1 MTTHPN
7 HHPAPLTFQGRRLE
21 GKVILITGASAGMGA
36 AATRRFAAEGAH
48 VVAGAR
54 RTDRLDALAAELS
67 TADNQVI
74 AVPLDVTDEASVEAA
89 VAAATKRFGRLDGAL
104 NSAGIAS
111 DGVPLHEKDT
121 DLYDQVMAV
130 NAKGVFLSMKYEI
143 PALLA
148 AGGGSIVNVS
158 SVGGMVGV
166 AGISDY
172 VASKWAVNGLT
183 KSAALELA
191 SSNVRVN
198 SLAPGST
205 RTEMWDMLPVELQE
219 HLASMAP
226 MNHIALADDMAR
238 AALFLLSDESRWTTG
253 AVIPAEGGHHV
264 GR

>member
-1 MTTHPN
+1 MTSHPN
-7 HHPAPLTFQGRRLE
+7 HHPAPITIQARRLE
-21 GKVILITGASAGMGA
+21 GKVILITGASAGMGEA
-36 AATRRFAAEGAH
+36 AVRRFAAEGAH
-48 VVAGAR
+48 IVAGAR
-54 RTDRLDALAAELS
+54 RTDRLDALAAEL
-67 TADNQVI
+67 TTVDNQVI
-74 AVPLDVTDEASVEAA
+74 AVPLDVTDEATVAAA
-89 VAAATKRFGRLDGAL
+89 VAAALERFGRLDGAL
-104 NSAGIAS
+104 NSAGITS
-111 DGVPLHEKDT
+111 DGTPLHQKPT
-121 DLYDQVMAV
+121 DMYDQVMAV

-166 AGISDY
+166 AGISEY

-191 SSNVRVN
+191 SSNIRVN

-205 RTEMWDMLPVELQE
+205 RTEMWDMLPLDFQQ

-226 MNHIALADDMAR
+226 MNQIALADDMAR

>member
-1 MTTHPN
+1 MTSHPN
-7 HHPAPLTFQGRRLE
+7 HHPAPVTIQARRLE
-21 GKVILITGASAGMGA
+21 GKVILITGASAGMGE

-54 RTDRLDALAAELS
+54 RTDRLQTLAAELS

-74 AVPLDVTDEASVEAA
+74 AVPLDVTDEATVEAA
-89 VAAATKRFGRLDGAL
+89 VTAAVKRFGRLDGAL
-104 NSAGIAS
+104 NSAGITG
-111 DGVPLHEKDT
+111 DGTPLHEKDS
-121 DLYDQVMAV
+121 DVYDRVMEV
-130 NAKGVFLSMKYEI
+130 NARGVFLSMKHEI

-148 AGGGSIVNVS
+148 AQGGSIVNVS

-166 AGISDY
+166 AGISEY

-205 RTEMWDMLPVELQE
+205 RTEMWDTLPIEFQQ

-226 MNHIALADDMAR
+226 MNQIALADDMAR

-253 AVIPAEGGHHV
+253 AIIPAEGGHHI

>member
-1 MTTHPN
+1 MASHPN
-7 HHPAPLTFQGRRLE
+7 HRPAPITIQARRLE
-21 GKVILITGASAGMGA
+21 GKVILVTGASAGMGEA
-36 AATRRFAAEGAH
+36 AVRRFAAEGAH

-54 RTDRLDALAAELS
+54 RIDRLETLAAELS
-67 TADNQVI
+67 TAENQVI
-74 AVPLDVTDEASVEAA
+74 GVPLDVTEEATVEAA
-89 VAAATKRFGRLDGAL
+89 VAAALDRFGRLDGAL
-104 NSAGIAS
+104 NSAGITS
-111 DGVPLHEKDT
+111 DGTSLHQKST
-121 DLYDQVMAV
+121 DVYDQVMAV

-166 AGISDY
+166 SGISEY
-172 VASKWAVNGLT
+172 VATKWAVNGLT

-191 SSNVRVN
+191 EFNIRVN

-205 RTEMWDMLPVELQE
+205 RTEMWDMLPLDFQQ

-226 MNHIALADDMAR
+226 MNQIALADDMAR

-253 AVIPAEGGHHV
+253 AIIPAEGGHHV

>member
-1 MTTHPN
+1 MTSHPN
-7 HHPAPLTFQGRRLE
+7 HHPAPVTIQARRLE
-21 GKVILITGASAGMGA
+21 GKVILITGASAGMGE

-54 RTDRLDALAAELS
+54 RTDRLQRLAAELS
-67 TADNQVI
+67 TADNQII
-74 AVPLDVTDEASVEAA
+74 AVPLDVTDEATVEAA
-89 VAAATKRFGRLDGAL
+89 VTAAVKRFGRLDGAL
-104 NSAGIAS
+104 NNAGITS
-111 DGVPLHEKDT
+111 DGTPLHEKDT
-121 DLYDQVMAV
+121 DAYDRVMEV
-130 NAKGVFLSMKYEI
+130 NARGVFLSMKHEI

-148 AGGGSIVNVS
+148 AQGGSIVNVS

-166 AGISDY
+166 AGISEY

-205 RTEMWDMLPVELQE
+205 RTEMWDTLPIELQQ

-226 MNHIALADDMAR
+226 MNQIALADDMAR

-253 AVIPAEGGHHV
+253 AIIPAEGGHHI